1 MAQEIGRGEIWLYRF
16 APPDKRRPVLVLSR
30 TELLRVLH
38 TATVASISRSA
49 HGSPTEVPVG
59 VAEGLKE
66 PSVVNLA
73 HVFTVPKD
81 QLRHYVGSAG
91 TEKMGEVCRA
101 LAVATGCD

>member
-30 TELLRVLH
+30 PELLRALH

-49 HGSPTEVPVG
+49 HGSPTEAPLG

-81 QLRHYVGSAG
+81 QLRQYVGSAG
-91 TEKMGEVCRA
+91 AEKMREVCQA

>member
-1 MAQEIGRGEIWLYRF
+1 MAEEIVRGEIWLYRF

-30 TELLRVLH
+30 PGLLSVLH

-49 HGSPTEVPVG
+49 HGSPTEVSLG
-59 VAEGLKE
+59 IAEGLKA

-73 HVFTVPKD
+73 HVFTVPKH
-81 QLRHYVGSAG
+81 QLRAYVGAAG
-91 TEKMGEVCRA
+91 ADKMREVCQA